1 MHIKQHTSSLLELIR
16 YANKDNSLELEARL
30 KKTQTNQINS
40 EVFFN
45 VMKRLKGTRGVILQE
60 EFTELDIGLSGDYDK
75 IRVTITG
82 DQHIADYCKK
92 NDIKLL
98 NPSVVSFMKKTPIRY
113 VDVNEYNLKFNLKRE
128 EMLPRTDSDISDII
142 KNWTRLDKTFR
153 YKKRFSFVTTDGLY
167 RYDLTSLKT
176 SSKKTMK
183 GKNKKMKKKDIK
195 PYMIKYV
202 VKPEYVVDTNEWLS
216 KQPDTANIEMR
227 GKNYEVLQQ
236 FKSLQKSQ
244 VLKNDLEY
252 EIELE
257 YLGNKQPDRGKGNGN
272 VGDKLILS
280 QFLQKLITILQAV
293 QKSYYILSELER
305 MSVIDQYKVIMNDYK
320 FNGPM
325 NVSLTPQ
332 HIIEKNYE
340 EYQDSISIRKG
351 YAVTDKADGERNLVL
366 ILKGG
371 EMYLFNRKNHVR
383 TLGATCPSLE
393 NSIFDAEYVMKDK
406 NGNNANMLLLFD
418 VYFVNGE
425 DVRDRILHRTDD
437 EARKDIIPQSRYEII
452 VEKMSLFETG
462 LLKKGSNTL
471 EIFRKKFYFGDD
483 DAVNPDTL
491 AAINSITSLLAEM
504 DPSSEEYTK
513 NMEQLS
519 ILKAD
524 TTIFKEAS
532 KVYNKE
538 YPYHI
543 DGLVFTPR
551 KLAVGE
557 EPNRDKRNTFNGRW
571 YNCLKWKPPEENS
584 IDFLG
589 VFKKKDGSNE
599 YDTTFCTINNTVKTC
614 RIMVLHVGYNP
625 IQHTK
630 YNSFKVLNENV
641 TFANGYNPTPFVPIE
656 PYIRNIHLCYLPI
669 ENGNCYTSDKNIIAD
684 NSIIE
689 CSYNSKKETGLCWIP
704 MRVRDTLKP
713 NDFITAN
720 NVWKSIF
727 NPVTLKMITSGN
739 VPIKSSVYFD
749 NTKKRYNKKSKPMN
763 DFHSFIK
770 KKLLKE
776 NLHGKKTIL
785 DIGVGKAGDLNHW
798 LDAGC
803 TMVVGLDSIKD
814 NLDNSDNGACNRILN
829 KYSGI
834 NNVSQLNTSNTS
846 NTSNTN
852 TGNTSISKGTGIKT
866 LLDNS
871 LMAWVDCSKNIL
883 TGEAAQDDINKF
895 YLDILYGKISEAEI
909 KNIKLKNFYNQGR
922 NFDLV
927 VSNFA
932 IHYFFES
939 EKTLRTVLQNI
950 SNSLKSGGRFI
961 CTTLNGDKV
970 FNNLKYNRV
979 YHSNELSWKITKKY
993 TQDTFPNSIRSLGYK
1008 IEVYVDSIGQSL
1020 DEYLVNTELFE
1031 NLCNEYDLKLIEK
1044 KDFSDIYTTVSGRK
1058 ESYGDMLKMDENY
1071 KTYSFLNMCMVFERK

>member
-16 YANKDNSLELEARL
+16 YANKDKSLELEARL
-30 KKTQTNQINS
+30 KKTQTNEINS

-45 VMKRLKGTRGVILQE
+45 VMKRLKGTRGLVLQDE
-60 EFTELDIGLSGDYDK
+60 LTELDIGLVGDYNG
-75 IRVTITG
+75 IRVTISG
-82 DQHIADYCKK
+82 DQNIVDYCKT
-92 NDIKLL
+92 NDIKLV
-98 NPSVVSFMKKTPIRY
+98 NQGVVSFMKKTPIRY
-113 VDVNEYNLKFNLKRE
+113 VDINEYNIKFNLKRE
-128 EMLPRTDSDISDII
+128 EMLQRTDSDISDII

-153 YKKRFSFVTTDGLY
+153 YKKRFSFITPDGAY
-167 RYDLTSLKT
+167 RYDLTTLKT
-176 SSKKTMK
+176 SSKKTIQ

-195 PYMIKYV
+195 PYMVKYV

-216 KQPDTANIEMR
+216 KQSDMASIEMR
-227 GKNYEVLQQ
+227 GKNYEVLQE

-244 VLKNDLEY
+244 VLKNELEY

-257 YLGNKQPDRGKGNGN
+257 YLGNNKPIGGGGG
-272 VGDKLILS
+272 GDKVILS
-280 QFLQKLITILQAV
+280 QFLQKLIIILQAV
-293 QKSYYILSELER
+293 QKSYYIISELER
-305 MSVIDQYKVIMNDYK
+305 MSVIDQYKVLMDDYK

-332 HIIEKNYE
+332 HIIEKNYD

-351 YAVTDKADGERNLVL
+351 YAVTDKADGERNLLL

-371 EMYLFNRKNHVR
+371 DMYLFNRKNHVR
-383 TLGATCPSLE
+383 TVGAKCPSLE

-406 NGNNANMLLLFD
+406 NGKNANMLLLFD

-425 DVRDRILHRTDD
+425 DVRDRILNRTD
-437 EARKDIIPQSRYEII
+437 EEVRKDIIPQSRYEII
-452 VEKMSLFETG
+452 LEKMKAFETD
-462 LLKKGSNTL
+462 LQKNESNTL
-471 EIFRKKFYFGDD
+471 EIIRKKFYFGDD
-483 DAVNPDTL
+483 DDVNPETL
-491 AAINSITSLLAEM
+491 TAINSITSLLADM
-504 DPSSEEYTK
+504 DPTSEEYVQ

-524 TTIFKEAS
+524 TTIFKEAN
-532 KVYNKE
+532 KVYTKE

-551 KLAVGE
+551 KLTVGE
-557 EPNRDKRNTFNGRW
+557 EPNRDKRNKFNGRW

-589 VFKKKDGSNE
+589 VFKKKEGSNDF
-599 YDTTFCTINNTVKTC
+599 DTKYLTINNNVIEC
-614 RIMVLHVGYNP
+614 RILVLHIGYNP

-641 TFANGYNPTPFVPIE
+641 TFANGYNPTPFVPLE

-669 ENGNCYTSDKNIIAD
+669 VNGNCYTEDKNIIAD

-689 CSYNSKKETGLCWIP
+689 FSYNRKKDTGLCWIP

-727 NPVTLKMITSGN
+727 NPVTLEMITSGK
-739 VPIKSSVYFD
+739 VDVKSNIYYD
-749 NTKKRYNKKSKPMN
+749 NAKKRSNKQSKPMN

-770 KKLLKE
+770 KQLLKD
-776 NLHGKKTIL
+776 NLHGQKTIL

-803 TMVVGLDSIKD
+803 TMIVGLDSVKD

-829 KYSGI
+829 KYSSI
-834 NNVSQLNTSNTS
+834 NNVSQINSNS
-846 NTSNTN
+846 N
-852 TGNTSISKGTGIKT
+852 SKNSSSKERPSIKT

-871 LMAWVDCSKNIL
+871 LMVWADCSKNIL
-883 TGEAAQDDINKF
+883 TSDAAKDDINKF
-895 YLDILYGKISEAEI
+895 YLDVLYGRAQKSEI
-909 KNIKLKNFYNQGR
+909 KNIKLTNFYNQGR

-939 EKTLRTVLQNI
+939 ERTLRTVLENI
-950 SNSLKSGGRFI
+950 SNSLKSGGRFV
-961 CTTLNGDKV
+961 CTTLNGDKI
-970 FNNLKYNRV
+970 FDILKYNRV
-979 YHSNELSWKITKKY
+979 YHSSELSWKISKKY
-993 TQDTFPNSIRSLGYK
+993 TQETFPNSIRSLGYK
-1008 IEVYVDSIGQSL
+1008 IGIYIDSIGQSL
-1020 DEYLVNTELFE
+1020 DEYLVNTELLE
-1031 NLCNEYDLKLIEK
+1031 DLCNEYDLKLIDK
-1044 KDFSDIYTTVSGRK
+1044 KNFGDIYTTVSGRK
-1058 ESYGDMLKMDENY
+1058 EPYGDMLNMDENY

>member
-1 MHIKQHTSSLLELIR
+1 MHIKQYTSSLLELIR
-16 YANKDNSLELEARL
+16 YANKDKSLELEARL
-30 KKTQTNQINS
+30 KNTQTNEINS

-45 VMKRLKGTRGVILQE
+45 VMKRLKGTRGLVLQE
-60 EFTELDIGLSGDYDK
+60 ELTELDIGLVGDYNG
-75 IRVTITG
+75 IRVTIIG
-82 DQHIADYCKK
+82 DQHITDYCKK
-92 NDIKLL
+92 NDIKLV
-98 NPSVVSFMKKTPIRY
+98 NPAVVSFMKKTPIRY

-153 YKKRFSFVTTDGLY
+153 YKKRFSFVTADGAY
-167 RYDLTSLKT
+167 RYDLTTLKT
-176 SSKKTMK
+176 SSKKTMQ

-195 PYMIKYV
+195 SYMVKYII
-202 VKPEYVVDTNEWLS
+202 KPEYVVDTNDWLS

-227 GKNYEVLQQ
+227 GRSYEVLQQ

-244 VLKNDLEY
+244 VLKNELEY

-257 YLGNKQPDRGKGNGN
+257 YLGNNYPNRGNRGRGNE
-272 VGDKLILS
+272 GDKVILS
-280 QFLQKLITILQAV
+280 QFLQKLIVILQAV
-293 QKSYYILSELER
+293 QKSYFILSELER
-305 MSVIDQYKVIMNDYK
+305 MSVIDQYKVLMGDYK

-325 NVSLTPQ
+325 NVSLTQQ
-332 HIIEKNYE
+332 HIIEKNYD
-340 EYQDSISIRKG
+340 EYKDSISIRKG
-351 YAVTDKADGERNLVL
+351 YAVTDKADGERNLLL

-371 EMYLFNRKNHVR
+371 GMYLFNRKNHVR
-383 TLGATCPSLE
+383 TLGAKCPRLE

-406 NGNNANMLLLFD
+406 NGKNANMLLLFD

-425 DVRDRILHRTDD
+425 DFRDRILNRTDN
-437 EARKDIIPQSRYEII
+437 ETRKDIIPQSRYEII
-452 VEKMSLFETG
+452 LEQMAIFEMDLQKNDT
-462 LLKKGSNTL
+462 NTL
-471 EIFRKKFYFGDD
+471 EIIRKKFYFGDD
-483 DAVNPDTL
+483 DTVNPDTL
-491 AAINSITSLLAEM
+491 ATINSITSLLADM
-504 DPSSEEYTK
+504 DPTSEEYEQ
-513 NMEQLS
+513 NMQQLS

-524 TTIFKEAS
+524 TSIFKEAN

-551 KLAVGE
+551 KLTVGE
-557 EPNRDKRNTFNGRW
+557 EPNRDKRNKFNGRW
-571 YNCLKWKPPEENS
+571 YNCLKWKPPDENS

-599 YDTTFCTINNTVKTC
+599 YETKYLTINNTVKPC
-614 RIMVLHVGYNP
+614 RILVLHVGYNP

-656 PYIRNIHLCYLPI
+656 PYIRDIHLCYLPI
-669 ENGNCYTSDKNIIAD
+669 DNGNCYTEDKNIIAD

-689 CSYNSKKETGLCWIP
+689 FSYTAKKDTGLCWIP

-727 NPVTLKMITSGN
+727 NPVTLEMITTGKLD
-739 VPIKSSVYFD
+739 VKSNVYFD
-749 NTKKRYNKKSKPMN
+749 NTKKRSNKKSKPMN

-776 NLHGKKTIL
+776 NLHGQKTIL

-803 TMVVGLDSIKD
+803 TMVVGLDSVKD

-829 KYSGI
+829 KYSGV
-834 NNVSQLNTSNTS
+834 NNVSQTNNNSNS
-846 NTSNTN
+846 
-852 TGNTSISKGTGIKT
+852 SKEKPSIKT

-871 LMAWVDCSKNIL
+871 LMVWADCSKNIL
-883 TGEAAQDDINKF
+883 TSEAANDDINKF
-895 YLDILYGKISEAEI
+895 YLDILYGRTTEAEI

-939 EKTLRTVLQNI
+939 ERTLRTVLENI
-950 SNSLKSGGRFI
+950 SNSLKSGGRFV

-970 FNNLKYNRV
+970 FDILKYNRV
-979 YHSNELSWKITKKY
+979 YHSSELSWKITKKY
-993 TQDTFPNSIRSLGYK
+993 PQETFPNSVRSLGYK
-1008 IEVYVDSIGQSL
+1008 IEIYVDSIGQSL

-1031 NLCNEYDLKLIEK
+1031 DLCNEYDLKLIDK
-1044 KDFSDIYTTVSGRK
+1044 KDFGDIYTTVSGSK

-1071 KTYSFLNMCMVFERK
+1071 KTFSFLNMCMVFERK